1 MRCKKAGEKCFDRN
15 GEAFVPDQAEMTTAD
30 GGGRHKLSMV
40 HSHTRAFSR
49 AVGLMKQGYAIT
61 RNLRRKSV
69 RAMNMFNKEQFVRA
83 RQRSMKALI
92 YVISQIGPPVD
103 ALRACAGILLLINQ
117 RNSSP
122 RALVGSKC
130 FKN

>member
-30 GGGRHKLSMV
+30 GGDRHKLSMV

-69 RAMNMFNKEQFVRA
+69 RAMNMFNKEQLVRA
-83 RQRSMKALI
+83 RQRSTKAPI
-92 YVISQIGPPVD
+92 YVISQIRPPVD
-103 ALRACAGILLLINQ
+103 CWYVHYTHVRAHCSLLGG
-117 RNSSP
+117 R
-122 RALVGSKC
+122 RFGK
-130 FKN
+130 K

>member
-30 GGGRHKLSMV
+30 GGGRHKLSIV

-49 AVGLMKQGYAIT
+49 AVGLMKQGYAIN

-83 RQRSMKALI
+83 RQRSTKGLI
-92 YVISQIGPPVD
+92 YEIR
-103 ALRACAGILLLINQ
+103 LE
-117 RNSSP
+117 
-122 RALVGSKC
+122 
-130 FKN
+130 

>member
-30 GGGRHKLSMV
+30 GGGRHKLSIV

-49 AVGLMKQGYAIT
+49 AVGLMKQGYAIN

-83 RQRSMKALI
+83 RQRSTKAPI
-92 YVISQIGPPVD
+92 YVISQIGPPVGRWYEHY
-103 ALRACAGILLLINQ
+103 AHVRAYCSLLTNEILH
-117 RNSSP
+117 R
-122 RALVGSKC
+122 G
-130 FKN
+130 FW